1 MITVPYIGSGPYC
14 YANSF
19 AMIMGDHAPSTAVIE
34 TLSGGPF
41 GMQLIG
47 GRLPFFDPY
56 GWDPGLGFG
65 NLLDALG
72 WSSTVS
78 SGGDAGAAEARLRA
92 AAADGPVW
100 VGPVEMGYLAHQPE
114 MRGPIEADHF
124 VVVLDVGPD
133 LVTMHD
139 PHGFPYATLPVAD
152 FLTAWRADTLPYGEP
167 YTLRTGF
174 RRRAEVTETEALRS
188 GIGAATAWLDPD
200 PAREVP
206 AGTLG
211 NGDAALALA
220 DLWDAGPD
228 DGLRGHLAYFAVRV
242 GARRLDDAATCLARI
257 GLDAASAVLR
267 EQARLVGALQ
277 YPVVQ
282 RDDPTVARGLREL
295 APTYDRLRAAL
306 ADAGGVA
313 A

>member
-1 MITVPYIGSGPYC
+1 MITTAVGLPYIGSGPYC

-19 AMIMGDHAPSTAVIE
+19 AMIMGEHAPSTAVIE

-56 GWDPGLGFG
+56 GWDPALGFD

-72 WSSTVS
+72 WTATET
-78 SGGDAGAAEARLRA
+78 SGGDEDEAEARLRA

-124 VVVLDVGPD
+124 VVVLEVGPD

-139 PHGFPYATLPVAD
+139 PHGFPYATLPVRD
-152 FLTAWRADTLPYGEP
+152 FLTAWRADTLPYGKP
-167 YTLRTGF
+167 YTLRSGF
-174 RRRAEVTETEALRS
+174 RRETEVTEIEALRR
-188 GIGAATAWLDPD
+188 GIGAATAWLDLD

-206 AGTLG
+206 PGTLG

-220 DLWDAGPD
+220 DLWEAGLD

-257 GLDAASAVLR
+257 GLDEASAVLR
-267 EQARLVGALQ
+267 DQSRLVGSLQ
-277 YPVVQ
+277 YPVVT
-282 RDDPTVARGLREL
+282 RDDPAVARGLRAL
-295 APTYDRLRAAL
+295 APTYDKLRAAL
-306 ADAGGVA
+306 G
-313 A
+313 